1 MSECSESLFILNGWK
16 FSIDHYSPSIIVPV
30 TSEMLFIEMNS
41 TLFSD
46 DIQLNQ
52 EYITLF
58 ATWIEIVTH
67 QIKQKKQNMQIMKFI
82 HKIDS
87 STRHAAT
94 SKQQYDT
101 AIAIAITL
109 YISITVYTA
118 ATEQS
123 KTERN
128 GTAQD
133 NTLRIVQCTI
143 LHASNYSWH
152 WAENKNKLAL
162 IRNKANRTH
171 AYTHRYIH
179 SAQIFVQLK
188 IDERPNRY
196 ITH

>member
-1 MSECSESLFILNGWK
+1 
-16 FSIDHYSPSIIVPV
+16 
-30 TSEMLFIEMNS
+30 
-41 TLFSD
+41 
-46 DIQLNQ
+46 
-52 EYITLF
+52 
-58 ATWIEIVTH
+58 
-67 QIKQKKQNMQIMKFI
+67 MQIMEFI

-101 AIAIAITL
+101 AIAITL

-143 LHASNYSWH
+143 LHASNYS
-152 WAENKNKLAL
+152 
-162 IRNKANRTH
+162 
-171 AYTHRYIH
+171 
-179 SAQIFVQLK
+179 
-188 IDERPNRY
+188 
-196 ITH
+196 